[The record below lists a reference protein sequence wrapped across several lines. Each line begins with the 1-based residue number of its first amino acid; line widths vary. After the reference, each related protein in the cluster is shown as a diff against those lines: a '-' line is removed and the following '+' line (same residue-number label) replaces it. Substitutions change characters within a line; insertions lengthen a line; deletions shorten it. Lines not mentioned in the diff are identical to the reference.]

1 MTDTHSDQT
10 VQGDR
15 LAQLARRAHDVANA
29 SVSAVLHGDGRRR
42 LLMTAF
48 DEAPGRRALFGL
60 FGKGFVWTSF
70 ASLAAAGAIALLLAW
85 PFGARPL
92 TYEIRGGQ
100 RVAANYVDALRDAP
114 ASVEFSDGSKIVASA
129 GSRLRIDATNEHGA
143 RVFVERG
150 SATAQVTHRAHS
162 SWVFIAGPFDVHITG
177 TRFTLAWDP
186 REQAIDL
193 TLHQGSVS
201 VDSPL
206 GSTHCVLRA
215 GQRFRAS
222 LASGTMQLDNGQS
235 EALPATSSASV
246 APTNTN
252 VQGKSKHV
260 AAWSLRSHTQAYNA
274 AASTSAGGK
283 ALGAKAADQSASDGA
298 LERASNAGALASGKS
313 LDARKHGEVNEHADA
328 SQQAA
333 ARKPTDARTSD
344 WPSLVRHGEFNTV
357 VDAATLRGVDLT
369 LRTASAADVRALADA
384 SRYTGHAA
392 LAERSLTALRERFA
406 GTRQSAAAAF
416 LLGRTLE
423 SSGNVREADRFYAL
437 YLTESADGEFA
448 AEALAGHMRAVA
460 ALQGP
465 AAAKPVALEYLRRY
479 RAGVHAETA
488 RRLANGN

>member
-1 MTDTHSDQT
+1 MIDTNTDPT
-10 VQGDR
+10 VPGDR
-15 LAQLARRAHDVANA
+15 LAQLTRRAHSLANA
-29 SVSAVLHGDGRRR
+29 TVSAVLHSDGRRR
-42 LLMTAF
+42 LLTAAL
-48 DEAPGRRALFGL
+48 DEAPGRRALFG
-60 FGKGFVWTSF
+60 KAFVWTSF
-70 ASLAAAGAIALLLAW
+70 ASLAAAGAVALLLAW

-100 RVAANYVDALRDAP
+100 RMAANYVDALHDAP
-114 ASVEFSDGSKIVASA
+114 ASVEFSDGSEIVASA

-193 TLHQGSVS
+193 MLHQGSVS

-222 LASGTMQLDNGQS
+222 LAAGTMQLDNGQS
-235 EALPATSSASV
+235 EALPASRPSASV
-246 APTNTN
+246 APANNAN
-252 VQGKSKHV
+252 VPSKSKH
-260 AAWSLRSHTQAYNA
+260 ALAWGLRSHAQANGGA
-274 AASTSAGGK
+274 VAGTSAGGRANAAK
-283 ALGAKAADQSASDGA
+283 GADASEGTGA
-298 LERASNAGALASGKS
+298 LEHAANAVALDSGKS
-313 LDARKHGEVNEHADA
+313 LDAGKRGESTEHAA
-328 SQQAA
+328 VRQPAA
-333 ARKPTDARTSD
+333 ARKPSNARASD
-344 WPSLVRHGEFNTV
+344 WPSLVRQGDFDAV
-357 VDAATLRGVDLT
+357 VDAATLRGLDLT

-384 SRYTGHAA
+384 SRYTGRAD
-392 LAERSLTALRERFA
+392 LTRRGLTALRDRFP

-423 SSGNVREADRFYAL
+423 ASGNMREADHFYAL
-437 YLTESADGEFA
+437 YLAESADGEFA

-488 RRLANGN
+488 RRLAN